1 MRICFLADAEA
12 VNTRSWVDF
21 FADELGHDVHV
32 VSINRRGELSARATL
47 HHLGDTTGTLRTRG
61 KLNLLRYA
69 GRVRRLVGR
78 IDPDI
83 VIGYRVAS
91 YGYLGARTGVHPL
104 AVAAQGQYIVVPPNS
119 LPKRHFAR
127 VALERADVINSWA
140 PHVTRRLVEL
150 GADPHKILTCP
161 RGIDLSRFPGTDPG
175 ADRAPAVVSTRS
187 LHHHY
192 RVAKII
198 RGLALA
204 SDSGVALEGVVAGEG
219 EAADDLRE
227 LTSDLGLSG
236 AVRFLG
242 AVPNEE
248 LATHLASNMI
258 YASAV
263 PSDGV
268 SASLLEAMACGCF
281 PVVRD
286 NDANR
291 IWIEDGRNGLL
302 VGRDSAEDYA
312 AAFVR
317 AARDPEMRRRAAEM
331 NRSVVEERGDISRN
345 LRTIEA
351 AYVRAAERL
360 GRLEAR

>member
-32 VSINRRGELSARATL
+32 VSVNRRGELSDRVTL

-69 GRVRRLVGR
+69 GRVRRLVRR

-83 VIGYRVAS
+83 VVGYRVAS

-127 VALERADVINSWA
+127 VALDRADVINSWA
-140 PHVTRRLVEL
+140 PHVTRRLIEL
-150 GADPHKILTCP
+150 GADPDKILTCP
-161 RGIDLSRFPGTDPG
+161 RGIDLSRFPRTDLG
-175 ADRAPAVVSTRS
+175 VDRAPAVVSTRS
-187 LHHHY
+187 LHTHY
-192 RVAKII
+192 RVATIV

-204 SDSGVALEGVVAGEG
+204 ANDGVSLKGVVAGEG
-219 EAADDLRE
+219 EAAGALRE
-227 LTSDLGLSG
+227 LTSDLGLNG
-236 AVRFLG
+236 GVRFLG
-242 AVPNEE
+242 GVPNEQ
-248 LATHLASNMI
+248 LASHLASNMI

-268 SASLLEAMACGCF
+268 SASLLEAMASGCF

-291 IWIEDGRNGLL
+291 IWIEHGSNGLL
-302 VGRDSAEDYA
+302 VGNDSADEYA

-317 AARDPEMRRRAAEM
+317 AARDPELRRRAAEL
-331 NRSVVEERGDISRN
+331 NRAIVEERGDISRN

-351 AYVRAAERL
+351 AYVRAAERR
-360 GRLEAR
+360 GRPAAR